1 MKKAFILSAAAAVGL
16 FTFGGV
22 QQASAKELSCQH
34 VVTVKTGNT
43 VQNMPL
49 NDAVKK
55 LHIKTN
61 IKTLDAANEKEIK
74 QLLQK
79 YAKQSNMNIQDVQKT
94 ETAKPAQKT
103 AEKAAAEKN
112 TASKAP
118 AATEQ
123 NAASKAPAATEQN
136 AASKAPAAAEKTNTT
151 TSAPSSVSA
160 YEKKVVELTNAE
172 RQKQGLKPLQIDETL
187 SKSARAKSQDMKDKN
202 YFDHQSPTYGSPFD
216 MMKSFGISYKTAG
229 ENIAK
234 GQKTPEEV
242 VKAWMNSEG
251 HRKNILNPNFTHI
264 GVGYVESGSIWTQ
277 QFIGK

>member
-22 QQASAKELSCQH
+22 QQASAKELSCQP

-43 VQNMPL
+43 VQNMSL

-55 LHIKTN
+55 LHINTN
-61 IKTLDAANEKEIK
+61 VKTLNAANEKEIK

-79 YAKQSNMNIQDVQKT
+79 HAKQSNVKVQDVQKT

-103 AEKAAAEKN
+103 TEKTAADQN

-118 AATEQ
+118 AT
-123 NAASKAPAATEQN
+123 
-136 AASKAPAAAEKTNTT
+136 AEKTNTT

>member
-1 MKKAFILSAAAAVGL
+1 MKKAFILSAAAAVG
-16 FTFGGV
+16 FITFGGV
-22 QQASAKELSCQH
+22 QQASAKELSCQP

-43 VQNMPL
+43 VQNMSL
-49 NDAVKK
+49 NDVVKK

-61 IKTLDAANEKEIK
+61 IKTLKAANEKDLEK
-74 QLLQK
+74 LLQK

-103 AEKAAAEKN
+103 TEKAAAEKN

-118 AATEQ
+118 ATEQ
-123 NAASKAPAATEQN
+123 NT
-136 AASKAPAAAEKTNTT
+136 ASKAPAAAEKTNTT

>member
-43 VQNMPL
+43 VQNMSL
-49 NDAVKK
+49 NDVVKK
-55 LHIKTN
+55 LHINTN
-61 IKTLDAANEKEIK
+61 IKTLNAANEKEIK
-74 QLLQK
+74 QLLK
-79 YAKQSNMNIQDVQKT
+79 KHAKQSNMNIQDVQKK

-103 AEKAAAEKN
+103 TEKAATQQN
-112 TASKAP
+112 T
-118 AATEQ
+118 
-123 NAASKAPAATEQN
+123 
-136 AASKAPAAAEKTNTT
+136 ASKAPAAAEKTNTT

>member
-22 QQASAKELSCQH
+22 QQASAKELSCQS

-43 VQNMPL
+43 VQNMSL

-55 LHIKTN
+55 LHINTN
-61 IKTLDAANEKEIK
+61 IKTLNAANEKEIK
-74 QLLQK
+74 QFLQK
-79 YAKQSNMNIQDVQKT
+79 HAKQSNMKVQDVQKT

-103 AEKAAAEKN
+103 TEKTAADQN

-118 AATEQ
+118 AT
-123 NAASKAPAATEQN
+123 
-136 AASKAPAAAEKTNTT
+136 AEKTNTT

>member
-1 MKKAFILSAAAAVGL
+1 MTKKLCYDFSVETNNSRRLRTNEESIYFICCRCGWIIHIRGR
-16 FTFGGV
+16 T
-22 QQASAKELSCQH
+22 ASISERTLLPACGYSKN
-34 VVTVKTGNT
+34 GNT
-43 VQNMPL
+43 VQNMSL

-55 LHIKTN
+55 LHINTN
-61 IKTLDAANEKEIK
+61 IKTLNAANEKEMK

-79 YAKQSNMNIQDVQKT
+79 HAKQSNVKVQDVQKT

-103 AEKAAAEKN
+103 TEKAAADQN

-118 AATEQ
+118 AT
-123 NAASKAPAATEQN
+123 
-136 AASKAPAAAEKTNTT
+136 AEKTNTT

>member
-43 VQNMPL
+43 VQNMSL
-49 NDAVKK
+49 NDVVKK
-55 LHIKTN
+55 LHINTN
-61 IKTLDAANEKEIK
+61 IKTLNAANEKEIK
-74 QLLQK
+74 QLLK
-79 YAKQSNMNIQDVQKT
+79 KHAKQSNMNIQDVQKK

-103 AEKAAAEKN
+103 TEKAATEQN

-118 AATEQ
+118 AAD
-123 NAASKAPAATEQN
+123 
-136 AASKAPAAAEKTNTT
+136 EKTNTT

>member
-34 VVTVKTGNT
+34 VVKVKMGNT
-43 VQNMPL
+43 VQNMSL
-49 NDAVKK
+49 NDIVKK

-61 IKTLDAANEKEIK
+61 IKTLNAANEKELK

-79 YAKQSNMNIQDVQKT
+79 HAKQSNMNIQDVQKT

-103 AEKAAAEKN
+103 TKKAAAEKN

-118 AATEQ
+118 ATEQ
-123 NAASKAPAATEQN
+123 NT
-136 AASKAPAAAEKTNTT
+136 ASKAPAAAEKTNKT

-251 HRKNILNPNFTHI
+251 HRKNILNANFTHI

>member
-34 VVTVKTGNT
+34 VVTVKTGDT
-43 VQNMPL
+43 VQNMSL
-49 NDAVKK
+49 NDVVKK

-61 IKTLDAANEKEIK
+61 MKTLNAANEKEIK
-74 QLLQK
+74 QLLK
-79 YAKQSNMNIQDVQKT
+79 KHAKQSNMNIQDVQKT

-103 AEKAAAEKN
+103 TEKAAAEKN
-112 TASKAP
+112 TASKTP
-118 AATEQ
+118 
-123 NAASKAPAATEQN
+123 

-242 VKAWMNSEG
+242 VKVWMNSEG

>member
-34 VVTVKTGNT
+34 VVTVKTGDT
-43 VQNMPL
+43 VQNMSL
-49 NDAVKK
+49 NDVVKK

-61 IKTLDAANEKEIK
+61 MKTLNAANEKEIK
-74 QLLQK
+74 QLLK
-79 YAKQSNMNIQDVQKT
+79 KHAKQSNMNIQDVQKT

-103 AEKAAAEKN
+103 TEKAAAEKN
-112 TASKAP
+112 TASKTP
-118 AATEQ
+118 
-123 NAASKAPAATEQN
+123 

>member
-34 VVTVKTGNT
+34 VVTVKTGDT
-43 VQNMPL
+43 VQNMSL
-49 NDAVKK
+49 NDVVKK

-61 IKTLDAANEKEIK
+61 MKTLNAAYEKEIK
-74 QLLQK
+74 QLLK
-79 YAKQSNMNIQDVQKT
+79 KHAKQSNMNIQDVQKT

-103 AEKAAAEKN
+103 TEKAAAEKN
-112 TASKAP
+112 TASKTP
-118 AATEQ
+118 
-123 NAASKAPAATEQN
+123 

>member
-22 QQASAKELSCQH
+22 QQASAKEFSFQH
-34 VVTVKTGNT
+34 VVTVKTGNM
-43 VQNMPL
+43 VQNMSL
-49 NDAVKK
+49 NDVMKK
-55 LHIKTN
+55 LHINTN
-61 IKTLDAANEKEIK
+61 IKTLNAANEKEIK
-74 QLLQK
+74 QLLK
-79 YAKQSNMNIQDVQKT
+79 KHAKQSNMNIQDVQKT
-94 ETAKPAQKT
+94 ETAKPVQKT
-103 AEKAAAEKN
+103 AEKAAAEQN

-118 AATEQ
+118 APTQ
-123 NAASKAPAATEQN
+123 QN

>member
-43 VQNMPL
+43 VQNMSL
-49 NDAVKK
+49 NDVVKK
-55 LHIKTN
+55 LHINTN
-61 IKTLDAANEKEIK
+61 IKTLNAANEKEIK
-74 QLLQK
+74 QLLK
-79 YAKQSNMNIQDVQKT
+79 KHAKQSNMNIQDVQKT
-94 ETAKPAQKT
+94 DTAKPAQKT
-103 AEKAAAEKN
+103 TEKAAEN

-118 AATEQ
+118 
-123 NAASKAPAATEQN
+123 
-136 AASKAPAAAEKTNTT
+136 AAEKTNTT

>member
-34 VVTVKTGNT
+34 VVKVKMGNT
-43 VQNMPL
+43 VQNMSL
-49 NDAVKK
+49 NDIVKK

-61 IKTLDAANEKEIK
+61 IKTLNAANEKELK
-74 QLLQK
+74 KLLQK
-79 YAKQSNMNIQDVQKT
+79 HAKQSNMNIQDVQKT
-94 ETAKPAQKT
+94 ETAKPAKKT
-103 AEKAAAEKN
+103 AEKAA
-112 TASKAP
+112 P
-118 AATEQ
+118 EQ
-123 NAASKAPAATEQN
+123 NT
-136 AASKAPAAAEKTNTT
+136 ASKAPAAAEKTNKT

-251 HRKNILNPNFTHI
+251 HRKNILNANFTHI
-264 GVGYVESGSIWTQ
+264 GVGYVESGSYWTQ

>member
-34 VVTVKTGNT
+34 VVTVKTGDT
-43 VQNMPL
+43 VQNMSL
-49 NDAVKK
+49 NDVVKK

-61 IKTLDAANEKEIK
+61 MKTLNAANEKEIK
-74 QLLQK
+74 QLLK
-79 YAKQSNMNIQDVQKT
+79 KHAKQSNMNIQDVQKT

-103 AEKAAAEKN
+103 TEKAAAEKN
-112 TASKAP
+112 TASKTP
-118 AATEQ
+118 
-123 NAASKAPAATEQN
+123 

-251 HRKNILNPNFTHI
+251 HRKNILNSNFTHI
-264 GVGYVESGSIWTQ
+264 GVGYVESGNIWTQ

>member
-34 VVTVKTGNT
+34 VVKVKMGNT
-43 VQNMPL
+43 VQNMSL
-49 NDAVKK
+49 NDIVKK

-61 IKTLDAANEKEIK
+61 IKTLNAANEKELK

-79 YAKQSNMNIQDVQKT
+79 HAKQSNMKIQDVQKT

-103 AEKAAAEKN
+103 TEKAAAEKN

-118 AATEQ
+118 AAKQ
-123 NAASKAPAATEQN
+123 NTASKAPAT
-136 AASKAPAAAEKTNTT
+136 AEKTNTT

-234 GQKTPEEV
+234 GQKTPEAV

-251 HRKNILNPNFTHI
+251 HRKNILNANFTHI

>member
-1 MKKAFILSAAAAVGL
+1 MKKAFILSAAAAVG
-16 FTFGGV
+16 FITFGGV
-22 QQASAKELSCQH
+22 QQASAKELSCQP

-43 VQNMPL
+43 VQNMSL
-49 NDAVKK
+49 NDVVKK

-61 IKTLDAANEKEIK
+61 IKTLKAANEKDLEK
-74 QLLQK
+74 LLQK
-79 YAKQSNMNIQDVQKT
+79 SAKQSNMNIQDVQKT

-103 AEKAAAEKN
+103 TEKAAAEKN

-118 AATEQ
+118 ATEQ
-123 NAASKAPAATEQN
+123 NT
-136 AASKAPAAAEKTNTT
+136 ASKAPAAAEKTNTT

>member
-22 QQASAKELSCQH
+22 QQASAKELSCQP

-43 VQNMPL
+43 VQNMSL

-55 LHIKTN
+55 LHINTN
-61 IKTLDAANEKEIK
+61 IKTLNAANEKEMK

-79 YAKQSNMNIQDVQKT
+79 HAKQSNVKVQDVQKT

-103 AEKAAAEKN
+103 
-112 TASKAP
+112 T
-118 AATEQ
+118 
-123 NAASKAPAATEQN
+123 
-136 AASKAPAAAEKTNTT
+136 EKTNTT

>member
-34 VVTVKTGNT
+34 VVKVKMGNT
-43 VQNMPL
+43 VQNMSL
-49 NDAVKK
+49 NDIVKK

-61 IKTLDAANEKEIK
+61 IKTLHAANEKELK
-74 QLLQK
+74 KLLQK
-79 YAKQSNMNIQDVQKT
+79 HAKQSNMNIQDVQKT
-94 ETAKPAQKT
+94 ETAKPAKKT
-103 AEKAAAEKN
+103 AEKAA
-112 TASKAP
+112 P
-118 AATEQ
+118 EQ
-123 NAASKAPAATEQN
+123 NT
-136 AASKAPAAAEKTNTT
+136 ASKAPAAAEKTNKT
-151 TSAPSSVSA
+151 TSAPSSVST

-251 HRKNILNPNFTHI
+251 HRKNILNANFTHI
-264 GVGYVESGSIWTQ
+264 GVGYVESGSYWTQ

>member
-1 MKKAFILSAAAAVGL
+1 MKKAFILSAAAAVG
-16 FTFGGV
+16 FITFGGV
-22 QQASAKELSCQH
+22 QQASAKELSCQP

-43 VQNMPL
+43 VQNMSL
-49 NDAVKK
+49 NDVVKK

-61 IKTLDAANEKEIK
+61 IKTLKAANEKDLEK
-74 QLLQK
+74 MLQK

-103 AEKAAAEKN
+103 TEKAAAEKN

-118 AATEQ
+118 ATEQ
-123 NAASKAPAATEQN
+123 NT
-136 AASKAPAAAEKTNTT
+136 ASKAPAAAEKTNTT

>member
-1 MKKAFILSAAAAVGL
+1 MKKSFILSAAAAVG
-16 FTFGGV
+16 FITFGGV
-22 QQASAKELSCQH
+22 QQASAKELSCQP

-43 VQNMPL
+43 VQNMSL
-49 NDAVKK
+49 NDVVKK

-61 IKTLDAANEKEIK
+61 IKTLKAANEKDLEK
-74 QLLQK
+74 LLQK

-103 AEKAAAEKN
+103 TEKAAAEKN

-118 AATEQ
+118 ATEQ
-123 NAASKAPAATEQN
+123 NT
-136 AASKAPAAAEKTNTT
+136 ASKAPAAAEKTNTT

>member
-1 MKKAFILSAAAAVGL
+1 MKKAFILSAAAAVG
-16 FTFGGV
+16 FITFGGV
-22 QQASAKELSCQH
+22 QQASAKELSCQP

-43 VQNMPL
+43 VQNMSL
-49 NDAVKK
+49 NDVVKK

-61 IKTLDAANEKEIK
+61 IKTLKAANEKDLEK
-74 QLLQK
+74 LLQK

-103 AEKAAAEKN
+103 TEKAAAEKN

-118 AATEQ
+118 ATEQ
-123 NAASKAPAATEQN
+123 NT
-136 AASKAPAAAEKTNTT
+136 ASKAPAAAEKTNTT

-160 YEKKVVELTNAE
+160 YEKKVVALTNAE